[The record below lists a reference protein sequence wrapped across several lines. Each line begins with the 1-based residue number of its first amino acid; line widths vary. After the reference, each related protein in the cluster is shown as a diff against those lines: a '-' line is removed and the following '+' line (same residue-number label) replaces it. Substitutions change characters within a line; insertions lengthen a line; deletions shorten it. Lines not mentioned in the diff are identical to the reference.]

1 VGVGRGGRHLVCD
14 KETPMA
20 NLYVSVLR
28 RAGSQQE
35 RFGDSTGALDLG

>member
-1 VGVGRGGRHLVCD
+1 
-14 KETPMA
+14 MA
-20 NLYVSVLR
+20 NLFVSVLR